1 MSKKTNTKSIDDST
15 LSMHEKFT
23 NIFLI
28 SMFSIFPLYLTNK
41 LFSVRTD
48 RLHYFI
54 TTTLILLFFIGATY
68 ICGIDKEKWPK
79 KVFRPSSA
87 DCGMLMFLIVCA
99 VSTLSS
105 EYGKSAL
112 TGDQGRNSGL
122 ILMSVYYLCYFLISR
137 YFKCVNWIF
146 DIFIVTGCIICIIA
160 ILHAF
165 YIDPFELITTI
176 KQEQQ
181 ETFITTIGNIN
192 LFSAFVCV
200 VLPIVTA
207 LFVMSENI
215 IKTILYGAAVSICF
229 MGMLVANSD
238 SGYFGL
244 MAFLSV
250 LLVFSAKNAKRS
262 FRFYLS
268 LFIMIMSGSLLR
280 LIANHFD
287 GRMRELDPLPHM
299 IVYGNKIYA
308 AAGTAGVLAII
319 FFILKIKMK
328 DKDFHKAVRITAAI
342 FVGACASLLALVFV
356 YFSFIDKTTDLG
368 SLTKYLRLNDQWGT
382 HRGYAWIRSV
392 LLFKDGGIKN
402 MLIGTGPDTFGPVIK
417 AVYRDDM
424 LKRHGSVFDNAH
436 NEYLNYLV
444 TIGALGVVSY
454 ITVIVS
460 VLIRS
465 VRRCKNNVWA
475 LIAILVIISYCSQAL
490 FNLATPIVTP
500 YIFVFLGIGEAYIR
514 RYNEKA
520 SQNC

>member
-1 MSKKTNTKSIDDST
+1 MSKKKTMNAVDENT

-23 NIFLI
+23 NLFLM

-48 RLHYFI
+48 KLHYFI
-54 TTTLILLFFIGATY
+54 TTTLILLFFIAATY

-79 KVFRPSSA
+79 KIFKPSSA
-87 DCGMLMFLIVCA
+87 DSGMLIFLIVCT
-99 VSTLSS
+99 VSTLLS
-105 EYGKSAL
+105 EYGKDAL
-112 TGDQGRNSGL
+112 TGAQGRNSGL
-122 ILMSVYYLCYFLISR
+122 ILMSVYFLCYFLISR
-137 YFKCVNWIF
+137 YLKCVNWIF
-146 DIFIVTGCIICIIA
+146 DIFTVTGCIVCIIA
-160 ILHAF
+160 VLHEF
-165 YIDPFELITTI
+165 YIDPFDLITPI

-200 VLPIVTA
+200 VLPTVTA
-207 LFVMSENI
+207 LFILSENV
-215 IKTILYGAAVSICF
+215 IKTILYGVSVSVCF
-229 MGMLVANSD
+229 MGLLVANSD

-244 MAFLSV
+244 IAFLSV
-250 LLVFSAKNAKRS
+250 LLVFSCKNANRS
-262 FRFYLS
+262 FRFFLS
-268 LFIMIMSGSLLR
+268 LFIMIISGTLLR
-280 LIANHFD
+280 LIANHFG
-287 GRMRELDPLPHM
+287 GRMRTLDPLPHM
-299 IVYGNKIYA
+299 IVYDNKMLI
-308 AAGTAGVLAII
+308 AAGYVGVLAII
-319 FFILKIKMK
+319 FYILKTKMK
-328 DKDFHKAVRITAAI
+328 DKNFPKAVRITAAI
-342 FVGACASLLALVFV
+342 FVGACASLLGLVFV

-392 LLFKDGGIKN
+392 LLFKNGGIKN
-402 MLIGTGPDTFGPVIK
+402 ILVGTGPDTFGPVIK
-417 AVYRDDM
+417 AVYREDM

-465 VRRCKNNVWA
+465 VRRGKNNVCA

-500 YIFVFLGIGEAYIR
+500 YIFIFLGIGEAYIR
-514 RYNEKA
+514 RYDEKA
-520 SQNC
+520 SNNS